1 MSQRKKEKKD
11 TKMTKK
17 KMWEKVHLM
26 VLDNSMRFLICSFVW
41 YYHIVIWW
49 QPSVW
54 IQLDFFIYE
63 KILPTHTHTT
73 MAKKMAVITQQQNM
87 KNCFLDISQHCKKDI
102 HYLANIKDHDG
113 M

>member
-1 MSQRKKEKKD
+1 
-11 TKMTKK
+11 
-17 KMWEKVHLM
+17 M

-41 YYHIVIWW
+41 YYHIVASASNSLVSLSYLMAAF
-49 QPSVW
+49 SVNSFG
-54 IQLDFFIYE
+54 LFHIYE

-73 MAKKMAVITQQQNM
+73 MAKKMAVVTQQQNM
-87 KNCFLDISQHCKKDI
+87 KNCFLDISQHCKEDI